1 MKILRGFQVIN
12 KDGGYSVS
20 STYNEVNEQGE
31 TVKPNA
37 KDSFFVVDET
47 VKSHIDAVEAYI
59 RQSRFGQGE
68 QSEQNGRE

>member
-12 KDGGYSVS
+12 KDGGYALT

-31 TVKPNA
+31 TIDPNA

-47 VKSHIDAVEAYI
+47 LQGHIDAIEAYI
-59 RQSRFGQGE
+59 RQNRFGQSE
-68 QSEQNGRE
+68 QSEQEG

>member
-31 TVKPNA
+31 TTNPNA
-37 KDSFFVVDET
+37 KDSFFALDEALRE
-47 VKSHIDAVEAYI
+47 HIDAIEKYI
-59 RQSRFGQGE
+59 RQNRFGQNNQDE
-68 QSEQNGRE
+68 QE